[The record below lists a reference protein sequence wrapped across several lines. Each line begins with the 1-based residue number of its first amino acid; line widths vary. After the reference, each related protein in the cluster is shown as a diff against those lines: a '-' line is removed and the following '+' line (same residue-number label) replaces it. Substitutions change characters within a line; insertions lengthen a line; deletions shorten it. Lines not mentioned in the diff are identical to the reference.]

1 MKKMWYLRFF
11 LFGFSLLMMLS
22 FVFVQRG
29 NSFAGEEIEND
40 RSWLVSFIERK
51 LSAPNRQIR
60 LHNVQGALSSQASI
74 DTITI
79 SDNKGIWLKINNAK
93 IDWNRLALLRGH
105 VKINQFS
112 AEKIIFLRKPQNSSS
127 ISFFE
132 ADQFSIPKLS
142 MAIFVNTLMVECLT
156 FEKDIFGFVSDVSLK
171 GHLTLSNDELDT
183 NIEFQRLDELGY
195 FSILTKISKN
205 DRTAKIDI
213 IADEPQN
220 GIIANIL
227 ELEKRPALNLSIK
240 GNGTFDDLV
249 IMLNLKANQQP
260 ILEGNFTLVEAA
272 EGHSLITNLDGTIG
286 RLMPVQS
293 QYRSFFESNF
303 ALKAKVT
310 MTNEGAMHLNHMTLQ
325 GDTIDVVANAEIAND
340 GFLRRLFVDGK
351 IAFDKE
357 KASTRLPRLKTQTHI
372 DNLALTV
379 DYGRKGQQTWKG
391 RLAVHHLSND
401 NIHIRDAVFDM
412 GGVSENLD
420 NLVSRHV
427 GIQINGML
435 QGITRIKDGFAEDL
449 NQPVYIH
456 LDTDILSGKPMSIHD
471 FSVKAQDFSI
481 WLKGQ
486 MDRFIFKGDL
496 GVKAQT
502 LAPLGLLN
510 GQSFSG
516 GADIKAK
523 GNFNLIKGTFDLKF
537 LGTTD
542 NAKIGRAAVDHLL
555 KGELFLS
562 GDIARNRIGLIVN
575 DFHLKN
581 QFANL
586 KADGYFGRESA
597 EMDFS
602 AQISNLSLLD
612 PRMDGSAT
620 IKGAARGHNSLITIS
635 AKAQIVE
642 AFLVGK
648 KLQNTIFNMN
658 VLMDNTSPVSSYLT
672 GFIEGEGTFS
682 EKPLQLSAVF
692 NNADHIWKLQGINIK
707 GGNARITGDIT
718 QTFERFLKG
727 NLHIDA
733 DDISTLSALFLQKG
747 SGKVKGDF
755 IFDERNNQ
763 QIANLKANVN
773 NFILA
778 KNEIKKLAIQAD
790 IFNPFG
796 AIQFKGS
803 VNAEHIRTPF
813 MMVNHLNA
821 QALNN
826 DGQTVFN
833 VQAVLHNDTDAKL
846 SGRVITEGLF
856 EDVKQK
862 VELETI
868 DVKQVGLHAALLK
881 PVTIL
886 FDKNGITMNK
896 LGISVN
902 EGEIVLSGNIQDTLN
917 LHLKMSAVP
926 ATLAN
931 LWKSDLDAAGTLTGD
946 IMVHGSFTKPE
957 IIYDVRGQELMIAPL
972 QEKKIK
978 PFTFSA
984 KGKAVNQALLLSA
997 ELSGDGLQVQA
1008 QGKVPLDKSNFDLHV
1023 SLKNFPAHLVNG
1035 FIKGE
1040 PFGGEVVGKVDVG
1053 GDWKSLSTH
1062 FDLTSQN
1069 LTVMTHKGPE
1079 SMNMNIRGFYK
1090 KSIFHIEH
1098 MVASGAKDLD
1108 LSVNGQISLNNSKV
1122 ELHVRGMMPLSF
1134 MNQFVAERGAH
1145 VAGIVKI
1152 ESTIS
1157 GALPQPQ
1164 LKGHFSVSNGH
1175 FLDTQTNLELDNIRF
1190 EGKLNGDHVIL
1201 ENAYAS
1207 SSYGGS
1213 LSASG
1218 RISNDL
1224 QTDLVIHLDRAHYND
1239 GFMIFATLTGEMTV
1253 TGYFLR
1259 DLVVGGD
1266 VTIEK
1271 AELLIPDN
1279 FKNAAFLNL
1288 KHKNLI
1294 APIQKT
1300 LERANVKTYG
1310 HNQDVSEESSS
1321 VIRLDVK
1328 INAHN
1333 KFFVRGRGV
1342 DAELGGS
1349 INLKGPLQGMRPV
1362 GELQMIRGRFDILSQ
1377 RLNFDKGQ
1385 VSFNGNLNPTVYFI
1399 TNNNNGDIRV
1409 NVIVKGTIDNLDI
1422 QFSSQPVLPQDEVL
1436 ARLIFNRSL
1445 NELSPFQIV
1454 QLTAAAA
1461 ELAGASNTSLLNTLR
1476 SHIGLDDLDV
1486 VVDKKG
1492 NTGLRVG
1499 RYIHSNIYLGFEA
1512 GSNGTTKG
1520 TINLDI
1526 SRHLKAKGAIGSEEN
1541 TSFGLF
1547 YEKDY

>member
-11 LFGFSLLMMLS
+11 LFGFSLLMIS
-22 FVFVQRG
+22 FFLLVQRG
-29 NSFAGEEIEND
+29 NSFTGEEIRND

-51 LSAPNRQIR
+51 ISAPNRQIR
-60 LHNVQGALSSQASI
+60 LHNVQGVLSSQASI

-93 IDWNRLALLRGH
+93 VDWNRLALLRGH
-105 VKINQFS
+105 VEINQLS
-112 AEKIIFLRKPQNSSS
+112 AEKIIFLRQPQNSSS
-127 ISFFE
+127 IYFFE
-132 ADQFSIPKLS
+132 ADQFSIPKLP
-142 MAIFVNTLMVECLT
+142 MAIFVNTLMVDCLT
-156 FEKDIFGFVSDVSLK
+156 FEKDIFGFASDVSLK
-171 GHLTLSNDELDT
+171 GHLTLDNNELDT

-195 FSILTKISKN
+195 FSILTKISKD
-205 DRTAKIDI
+205 DRTATIDI

-220 GIIANIL
+220 GIMANIL
-227 ELEKRPALNLSIK
+227 DLEKRPALNLSIK

-249 IMLNLKANQQP
+249 IMINLKANQQP
-260 ILEGNFTLVEAA
+260 IVEGNFILAGVL
-272 EGHSLITNLDGTIG
+272 EGYSLITNLEGIIG
-286 RLMPVQS
+286 FLMPAQS
-293 QYRSFFESNF
+293 QYRSFFESNV
-303 ALKAKVT
+303 ALKAKATV
-310 MTNEGAMHLNHMTLQ
+310 TNEGAMQLNHMTIQ
-325 GDTIDVVANAEIAND
+325 GDAIDVVANAEIAND
-340 GFLRRLFVDGK
+340 GFLRRLFIDGK

-357 KASTRLPRLKTQTHI
+357 KSSAPLPQLETRTRL

-391 RLAVHHLSND
+391 RLAIHHLSND
-401 NIHIRDAVFDM
+401 NVHIRDAVFDM

-427 GIQINGML
+427 GIQINGTL
-435 QGITRIKDGFAEDL
+435 QGVTKIKDGFSEDL
-449 NQPVYIH
+449 NQPIYMH
-456 LDTDILSGKPMSIHD
+456 LDTDIFSGKPMSIHN
-471 FSVKAQDFSI
+471 FSITAQDFSI

-486 MDRFIFKGDL
+486 MDSFIFKGDL
-496 GVKAQT
+496 SVKART

-516 GADIKAK
+516 SADIKAK

-537 LGTTD
+537 LGITD
-542 NAKIGRAAVDHLL
+542 NATIGRGAIDHLL

-562 GDIARNRIGLIVN
+562 GDIARNAIGLIVN

-581 QFANL
+581 QFANI

-597 EMDFS
+597 KMDFS
-602 AQISNLSLLD
+602 AQISNLTLLD
-612 PRMDGSAT
+612 PKMEGSAT

-635 AKAQIVE
+635 TKAQIVE

-648 KLQNTIFNMN
+648 KLQNTIFNVN
-658 VLMDNTSPVSSYLT
+658 ALMDNTSPVDSYLT
-672 GFIEGEGTFS
+672 GFIEGKGTFA
-682 EKPLQLSAVF
+682 EKPLELSAAF
-692 NNADHIWKLQGINIK
+692 NNTAHIWKLQDINIK
-707 GGNARITGDIT
+707 GGSARITGDIA

-733 DDISTLSALFLQKG
+733 DDISILSALFLQKG

-755 IFDERNNQ
+755 IFDKVNNQ
-763 QIANLKANVN
+763 QIANLKADVN
-773 NFILA
+773 HFILA

-813 MMVNHLNA
+813 VMVNHLNA
-821 QALNN
+821 QAVNN
-826 DGQTVFN
+826 NGQTVFN
-833 VQAVLHNDTDAKL
+833 VQAVLHNDTNAKL
-846 SGRVITEGLF
+846 SGRVITEGLPA
-856 EDVKQK
+856 DVKQK
-862 VELETI
+862 VQLETI
-868 DVKQVGLHAALLK
+868 DLKQASLHAALLK
-881 PVTIL
+881 PVSIL
-886 FDKNGITMNK
+886 FDKNGITMSK
-896 LGISVN
+896 LGISIN
-902 EGEIVLSGNIQDTLN
+902 EGEIALSGNIQDTLS
-917 LHLKMSAVP
+917 LHLTMSAVP

-931 LWKSDLDAAGTLTGD
+931 LWKPDLDAAGTLTGY

-957 IIYDVRGQELMIAPL
+957 IIYDIRGQELTIASF
-972 QEKKIK
+972 QEKKVK
-978 PFTFSA
+978 PFAFSA
-984 KGKAVNQALLLSA
+984 KGKTVNQDLLLYA
-997 ELSGDGLQVQA
+997 ELSGDGLQAQA
-1008 QGKVPLDKSNFDLHV
+1008 QGKVPLDKSSFDLHV
-1023 SLKNFPAHLVNG
+1023 NLKNFPAHLING
-1035 FIKGE
+1035 FIKRQLL
-1040 PFGGEVVGKVDVG
+1040 GGEVVGKVDIG

-1062 FDLTSQN
+1062 FDFSSQN
-1069 LTVMTHKGPE
+1069 LTVMTHKGQE
-1079 SMNMNIRGFYK
+1079 SINMNIRGFYK
-1090 KSIFHIEH
+1090 QSIFHIEH
-1098 MVASGAKDLD
+1098 IIASGAKDLD

-1122 ELHVRGMMPLSF
+1122 ALRIKGMMPLGF

-1152 ESTIS
+1152 DSTIS
-1157 GALPQPQ
+1157 GALSQPQ
-1164 LKGHFSVSNGH
+1164 LEGHFSVSNGH
-1175 FLDTQTNLELDNIRF
+1175 FLDTQTNLELNNIRF
-1190 EGKLNGDHVIL
+1190 EAKLNGDHIIL

-1224 QTDLVIHLDRAHYND
+1224 QTNLVIYLDHAHYND
-1239 GFMIFATLTGEMTV
+1239 GSMVFATLTGEMTV

-1259 DLVVGGD
+1259 DLVIGGD
-1266 VTIEK
+1266 ITVEK
-1271 AELLIPDN
+1271 AEFLIPDN
-1279 FKNAAFLNL
+1279 FKNSAFLDL

-1310 HNQDVSEESSS
+1310 HNQNVSEKSSS
-1321 VIRLDVK
+1321 VVRLDVK

-1349 INLKGPLQGMRPV
+1349 INLKGPLQAMRPV

-1377 RLNFDKGQ
+1377 RLNFEKGQ
-1385 VSFNGNLNPTVYFI
+1385 ASFNGNLNPTVYFI

-1409 NVIVKGTIDNLDI
+1409 NVIVRGTIDNLDI
-1422 QFSSQPVLPQDEVL
+1422 QFSSQPILPQDEVL

-1461 ELAGASNTSLLNTLR
+1461 EFAGASNTSLLNTLR
-1476 SHIGLDDLDV
+1476 THIGLDDLDV

-1499 RYIHSNIYLGFEA
+1499 RYIHDNIYLGFEA

-1541 TSFGLF
+1541 RSFGLF